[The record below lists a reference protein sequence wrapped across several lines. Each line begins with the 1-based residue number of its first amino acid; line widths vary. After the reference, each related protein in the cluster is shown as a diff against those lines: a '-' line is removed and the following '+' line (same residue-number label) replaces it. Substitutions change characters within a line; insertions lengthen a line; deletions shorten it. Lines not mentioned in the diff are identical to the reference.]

1 MLSNPLGSYR
11 RMFALAALAAVGA
24 CVSTRAIDY
33 QVEPL
38 PAVIGCTSNFCSPD
52 DQVTLTYLGVSGFLI
67 EARGRALLTAPS
79 FTNPSLDSVTPT
91 WLRFFRGRAPV
102 LAPNRRLI
110 ERLLPAAADNASM
123 ILVGHGHYDHLL
135 DVPYVARS
143 RARNAVIYGGPS
155 VRHTLMGD
163 SALRA
168 SPDRVVAIRGN
179 DVGTRDRVGR
189 WFTSPD
195 RTFRVMALHADH
207 APTVNVF
214 KWGAMFANGTLD
226 SDLTELPRRAE
237 DWKLGEPYAYLIDV
251 LGQDGTTPIFR
262 IYYQDAPNTA
272 PLGFPPRALGGRGVD
287 LAILCVATAQN
298 VDPTSPDSLLMV
310 MQPRYVIASHWESF
324 FQPQTLPLRLNP
336 ASDVDDFNRS
346 LMNYLPSDA
355 RWWMPK
361 PRTTLRFAT
370 GGP

>member
-1 MLSNPLGSYR
+1 M
-11 RMFALAALAAVGA
+11 
-24 CVSTRAIDY
+24 STRAIDY

-38 PAVIGCTSNFCSPD
+38 PAVIGCENTPCPPD
-52 DQVTLTYLGVSGFLI
+52 DQVTVTYLGVSGFLI
-67 EARGRALLTAPS
+67 EARGHALLTAPS

-91 WLRFFRGRAPV
+91 WLRFFRGRAPTLV
-102 LAPNRRLI
+102 PNRRLI
-110 ERLLPAAADNASM
+110 ERLLPAAADKASM

-135 DVPYVARS
+135 DVPYVARA
-143 RARNAVIYGGPS
+143 RARNAVIYGGPT
-155 VRHTLMGD
+155 VRHMLMGD

-179 DVGTRDRVGR
+179 DVATRDRVGT
-189 WFTSPD
+189 WFTSAD
-195 RTFRVMALHADH
+195 RAFRVMALHADH

-214 KWGAMFANGTLD
+214 KWGATFANGTLD
-226 SDLTELPRRAE
+226 ADLNALPRRAE

-251 LGQDGTTPIFR
+251 LGADGATPTFR
-262 IYYQDAPNTA
+262 VYYQDAPNTA
-272 PLGFPPRALGGRGVD
+272 PLGFPPRAIGGRAVD

-310 MQPRYVIASHWESF
+310 MQPKYVIASHWESF

-346 LMNYLPSDA
+346 LMNHLSSDA

-370 GGP
+370 RGQ